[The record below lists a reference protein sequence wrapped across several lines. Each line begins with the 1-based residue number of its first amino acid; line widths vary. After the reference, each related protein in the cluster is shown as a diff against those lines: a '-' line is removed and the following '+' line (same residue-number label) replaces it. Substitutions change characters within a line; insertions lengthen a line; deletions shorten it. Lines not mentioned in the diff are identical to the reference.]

1 MSIDDI
7 KKWLA
12 GNKAGFNNQGK
23 VLDALRTAV
32 EELDDLRLW
41 LCEKGEY
48 RKAMATRN
56 QLESIREELGIK
68 ETHDG

>member
-7 KKWLA
+7 TKWLA

-32 EELDDLRLW
+32 EALEIWDRYYGGFTGRS
-41 LCEKGEY
+41 K
-48 RKAMATRN
+48 KALA
-56 QLESIREELGIK
+56 SIRKTLDIK
-68 ETHDG
+68 ETPDG

>member
-7 KKWLA
+7 TKWLA

-32 EELDDLRLW
+32 EALEHNR
-41 LCEKGEY
+41 EY
-48 RKAMATRN
+48 TGASDVAE
-56 QLESIREELGIK
+56 QALASIRKTLDIK
-68 ETHDG
+68 EAPDA